1 MRDIGRRIQRYRLS
15 RYAQAE
21 RRRIPNWAWLALG
34 AWILWA
40 GLVSDHSFVQLL
52 RVERL
57 SHHERERLAET
68 QASLANAN
76 ELARNPEARK
86 LEAEKRLR
94 EDEGWSRTEEII
106 FRIDDKGTVQ
116 AQPQG
121 PK

>member
-21 RRRIPNWAWLALG
+21 RRRIPKWAWLALG

-40 GLVSDHSFVQLL
+40 GLASDHSFVQLL

-57 SHHERERLAET
+57 SHHERDRLAET
-68 QASLANAN
+68 QVSLANAN

-86 LEAEKRLR
+86 REAEKRLR
-94 EDEGWSRTEEII
+94 EDEGWSRSEEII

-116 AQPQG
+116 AQPQA

>member
-21 RRRIPNWAWLALG
+21 RRRIPKWVWLALG

-40 GLVSDHSFVQLL
+40 GLASDHSFVQLL

-57 SHHERERLAET
+57 SHHERDRLSET

-76 ELARNPEARK
+76 ELARSPEARK
-86 LEAEKRLR
+86 REAEKRLR
-94 EDEGWSRTEEII
+94 EDEGWSRTDEII

>member
-40 GLVSDHSFVQLL
+40 GLASDHSFVQLL

-57 SHHERERLAET
+57 SHHERDRLSET

-86 LEAEKRLR
+86 REAEKRLR
-94 EDEGWSRTEEII
+94 EDEGWSRSEEII

-116 AQPQG
+116 AQPPA

>member
-21 RRRIPNWAWLALG
+21 RRRIPKWAWLALG

-40 GLVSDHSFVQLL
+40 GLASDHSFVQLL

-57 SHHERERLAET
+57 SHHERERLSET

-86 LEAEKRLR
+86 REAEKRLR
-94 EDEGWSRTEEII
+94 EDEGWSRSEEII

-116 AQPQG
+116 AQPQA

>member
-21 RRRIPNWAWLALG
+21 RRRIPKWVWLALG

-40 GLVSDHSFVQLL
+40 GLASDHSFVQLL

-57 SHHERERLAET
+57 SHHERDRLAET
-68 QASLANAN
+68 QVSLANAN

-86 LEAEKRLR
+86 REAEKRLR
-94 EDEGWSRTEEII
+94 EDEGWSRSEEII

-116 AQPQG
+116 GQG